1 MDAAVNVF
9 SQLLRIDAT
18 FNLDR
23 LLDDIPANVADDL
36 AERVRKDAESF
47 AETFSPEKTGE
58 ERRPAGPSEEP
69 AAEKANGGESL
80 CPKDAAA

>member
-1 MDAAVNVF
+1 MSSNLFHACYDMNTTQQAT
-9 SQLLRIDAT
+9 LLESRDVT
-18 FNLDR
+18 DV
-23 LLDDIPANVADDL
+23 PADVADDL

-69 AAEKANGGESL
+69 TV
-80 CPKDAAA
+80 